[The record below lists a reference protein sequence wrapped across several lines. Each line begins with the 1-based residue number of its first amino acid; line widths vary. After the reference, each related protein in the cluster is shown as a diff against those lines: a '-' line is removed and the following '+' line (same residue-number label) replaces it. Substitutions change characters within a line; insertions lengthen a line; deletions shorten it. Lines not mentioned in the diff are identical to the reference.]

1 MPSLYTPTLAVIT
14 ASFMLAACG
23 SSNTTTLPND
33 TAAPAATVALSRTST
48 PDPITSPIPAATSQ
62 ATNQATTAPAT
73 PTTQATATAVA
84 NPNASPPVVVAELAR
99 VLSFQSPPLEGDDV
113 RAAQQRL
120 LDLGY
125 TQVGEV
131 DGIFGTNTAQAVRAF
146 QTAQGLAVD
155 GVIGPQTWEALF
167 GSASG
172 NRSLIPIIDADT
184 NWLIG
189 ATEQGRW
196 IDAPT
201 AGPLIGTQQY
211 QFLTTMGDSSTAT
224 GTIMRSDLR
233 DICPNLFT
241 VELQP
246 QIDRQNTIGIG
257 SGATHALQPQPIA
270 QLDLTSADYDNAIT
284 DALNVVG
291 LSNPTIGLVQGF
303 QTDIDGDGT
312 QEVVLTAEHR
322 ADGTDHVTPSAKA
335 GDYSAVMIVKN
346 GKATLV
352 AYDIQTKDVEF
363 GAPLEFRVVGVA
375 DLNGDS
381 RMDLVVRSS
390 YYEGTTIIIYDLL
403 PEGSREAI
411 STGCGV

>member
-1 MPSLYTPTLAVIT
+1 MRSLYTPTLAVIA
-14 ASFMLAACG
+14 ASFIFAACG
-23 SSNTTTLPND
+23 SANTTTLPSD
-33 TAAPAATVALSRTST
+33 ATAPAATVALSPISAPDST
-48 PDPITSPIPAATSQ
+48 TAPIPA

-73 PTTQATATAVA
+73 PTTEAVA
-84 NPNASPPVVVAELAR
+84 TTAANPTASTPVAVAELTR
-99 VLSFQSPPLEGDDV
+99 TLSFQSPPLEGDDV

-131 DGIFGTNTAQAVRAF
+131 DGIFGTNTQQAVRAF
-146 QTAQGLAVD
+146 QTAQGLDVD
-155 GVIGPQTWEALF
+155 GVIGPATWNALF
-167 GSASG
+167 SSAGS
-172 NRSLIPIIDADT
+172 NRSLVPIIDADT

-196 IDAPT
+196 LDSPA

-211 QFLTTMGDSSTAT
+211 QLLTITGDTSTAT
-224 GTIMRSDLR
+224 GTIARPDIR
-233 DICPNLFT
+233 DICPDLFI

-246 QIDRQNTIGIG
+246 QLDRRNTIGIG
-257 SGATHALQPQPIA
+257 SGAIHALQPRPLTQV
-270 QLDLTSADYDNAIT
+270 DLTSADYDNAIT
-284 DALNVVG
+284 DALTVVG
-291 LSNPTIGLVQGF
+291 LSNAKIGLVQGF

-322 ADGTDHVTPSAKA
+322 ADGTEHVTPSAKA
-335 GDYSAVMIVKN
+335 GDYSAVMIVKD

-352 AYDIQTKDVEF
+352 AYEVQTKDIEF
-363 GAPLEFRVVGVA
+363 GAPLEFRVLGVA

-381 RMDLVVRSS
+381 RMDLVVSSS
-390 YYEGTTIIIYDLL
+390 YYEGTTTIVYDLL
-403 PEGSREAI
+403 PEGPREAI

>member
-1 MPSLYTPTLAVIT
+1 MRSLYSPTLAAI
-14 ASFMLAACG
+14 AAAFILAACG
-23 SSNTTTLPND
+23 PANTTTLPSD
-33 TAAPAATVALSRTST
+33 TSAPAATVALSPISAPDST
-48 PDPITSPIPAATSQ
+48 TAPIPA

-73 PTTQATATAVA
+73 PTTEAVA
-84 NPNASPPVVVAELAR
+84 TTAANPTASTPLAVAELTR
-99 VLSFQSPPLEGDDV
+99 PLSFQSPPLEGDDV

-131 DGIFGTNTAQAVRAF
+131 DGIFGTNTQQAVRAF
-146 QTAQGLAVD
+146 QTTQGLEVD
-155 GVIGPQTWEALF
+155 GVIGPATWNALF
-167 GSASG
+167 SSASS
-172 NRSLIPIIDADT
+172 NRSLVPIIDADT

-196 IDAPT
+196 LDSST

-211 QFLTTMGDSSTAT
+211 QLLTTMGDTSTAT
-224 GTIMRSDLR
+224 GTITRSDLG
-233 DICPNLFT
+233 DICPDLFI

-246 QIDRQNTIGIG
+246 QLDRRNTIGIG
-257 SGATHALQPQPIA
+257 SGATHALQPRPLT

-284 DALNVVG
+284 DALHAVG
-291 LSNPTIGLVQGF
+291 LSNATIGLVQGF

-322 ADGTDHVTPSAKA
+322 AEGTEHVTPSAKA
-335 GDYSAVMIVKN
+335 GDYSAVMLVKD
-346 GKATLV
+346 GKTTLV
-352 AYDIQTKDVEF
+352 AYEVQTKDVEF
-363 GAPLEFRVVGVA
+363 GAPLEFRVLGVA

-381 RMDLVVRSS
+381 RMDLVVSSS
-390 YYEGTTIIIYDLL
+390 YYEGTTTIVYDLL
-403 PEGSREAI
+403 PEGPREAI

>member
-1 MPSLYTPTLAVIT
+1 MPSWYTPTFAMVV
-14 ASFMLAACG
+14 ACFMLAACG
-23 SSNTTTLPND
+23 SANPTTLPSD
-33 TAAPAATVALSRTST
+33 TAAPAATVALSPTGAPDST
-48 PDPITSPIPAATSQ
+48 TPSIPAAT
-62 ATNQATTAPAT
+62 NQAPTAPAT
-73 PTTQATATAVA
+73 PPTEAATTTAA
-84 NPNASPPVVVAELAR
+84 NPTASTPVAVDELTR
-99 VLSFQSPPLEGDDV
+99 TLSLQSPPLEGDDV

-125 TQVGEV
+125 TQVGQV

-155 GVIGPQTWEALF
+155 GVIGPQTWAALF
-167 GSASG
+167 GSASS

-201 AGPLIGTQQY
+201 AGPLIGAQQY
-211 QFLTTMGDSSTAT
+211 QLLTTMGYISTAT

-233 DICPNLFT
+233 DICPNLFI

-257 SGATHALQPQPIA
+257 SGATHTLQPRPIT
-270 QLDLTSADYDNAIT
+270 QVDLTSAGYDNTISA
-284 DALNVVG
+284 ALNVVG
-291 LSNPTIGLVQGF
+291 LSNATIGLVQGF
-303 QTDIDGDGT
+303 QIDIDGDGT

-322 ADGTDHVTPSAKA
+322 ADGTGRVTPSAKA
-335 GDYSAVMIVKN
+335 GDYSAVMIVKD
-346 GKATLV
+346 GQATMV
-352 AYDIQTKDVEF
+352 AYEIQIKDIEF
-363 GAPLEFRVVGVA
+363 GAPLEFRVAGVA
-375 DLNGDS
+375 DLNGDA
-381 RMDLVVRSS
+381 RMDLVVTSS
-390 YYEGTTIIIYDLL
+390 YYEGTTSTVYDLL
-403 PEGSREAI
+403 PEGPREAI

>member
-1 MPSLYTPTLAVIT
+1 MPSLYTPTFAMI
-14 ASFMLAACG
+14 AACFMLAACG
-23 SSNTTTLPND
+23 SANTTTLPSD
-33 TAAPAATVALSRTST
+33 TAAPAATVALSPTGILDST
-48 PDPITSPIPAATSQ
+48 TPSIPAAT
-62 ATNQATTAPAT
+62 NQAPTAPAAL
-73 PTTQATATAVA
+73 PTQAATTTAA
-84 NPNASPPVVVAELAR
+84 NPTASTPVAVDELTR
-99 VLSFQSPPLEGDDV
+99 TLSLLSPPLEGDDV

-155 GVIGPQTWEALF
+155 GVIGPQTWDALF
-167 GSASG
+167 GSAST
-172 NRSLIPIIDADT
+172 NRSLIPIIDANT

-201 AGPLIGTQQY
+201 AGPLIGAQQY
-211 QFLTTMGDSSTAT
+211 QLLITMGDSSTAT

-257 SGATHALQPQPIA
+257 SGATHTLQPRPIT
-270 QLDLTSADYDNAIT
+270 QLDLTSAGYDNTISA
-284 DALNVVG
+284 ALNVVG
-291 LSNPTIGLVQGF
+291 LPNATIGLVQGF

-335 GDYSAVMIVKN
+335 GDYSAVMIVKD

-352 AYDIQTKDVEF
+352 VYEIHTRDVEF

-381 RMDLVVRSS
+381 RMDLVVSSS
-390 YYEGTTIIIYDLL
+390 YYEGTTTTVYDLL
-403 PEGSREAI
+403 PEGPREAI

>member
-1 MPSLYTPTLAVIT
+1 
-14 ASFMLAACG
+14 
-23 SSNTTTLPND
+23 
-33 TAAPAATVALSRTST
+33 
-48 PDPITSPIPAATSQ
+48 
-62 ATNQATTAPAT
+62 
-73 PTTQATATAVA
+73 
-84 NPNASPPVVVAELAR
+84 
-99 VLSFQSPPLEGDDV
+99 V

-120 LDLGY
+120 SDLGY
-125 TQVGEV
+125 TQIGEV
-131 DGIFGTNTAQAVRAF
+131 DGIFGTNTEQAVRAF

-155 GVIGPQTWEALF
+155 GVIGPRTWDALF

-172 NRSLIPIIDADT
+172 NRSLIPIIDAGS

-196 IDAPT
+196 IDSPT
-201 AGPLIGTQQY
+201 GGPLIGAQQY
-211 QFLTTMGDSSTAT
+211 QLLTTMGDTSTAM
-224 GTIMRSDLR
+224 GTVTRSDLR

-246 QIDRQNTIGIG
+246 HIDRPKTIGIG
-257 SGATHALQPQPIA
+257 SGAAHALQPRPVT
-270 QLDLTSADYDNAIT
+270 QLDLTSADYDDAIT
-284 DALNVVG
+284 NALHGLG
-291 LSNPTIGLVQGF
+291 LSNAIISLVQGF

-322 ADGTDHVTPSAKA
+322 ADGAEHVTASAKA
-335 GDYSAVMIVKN
+335 GDYSAVMIVKD
-346 GKATLV
+346 GKATTI

-381 RMDLVVRSS
+381 RMDLAVSSS
-390 YYEGTTIIIYDLL
+390 YYEGAATTIYDLL
-403 PEGSREAI
+403 PEGSREVI